1 MNTLA
6 RWKEIGLNVHL
17 RKTRDCSIFDE
28 LFRKDDTPIL
38 KKKPT
43 NTTHYTA
50 WLLDLSRGGEG
61 IKKGQA
67 LKKRS
72 RCTEKLGCMAVCAL
86 MALR

>member
-1 MNTLA
+1 MYTSGKPETVLFLTNCSE
-6 RWKEIGLNVHL
+6 KMIHL
-17 RKTRDCSIFDE
+17 Y
-28 LFRKDDTPIL
+28 L

-61 IKKGQA
+61 IKKGQT

-72 RCTEKLGCMAVCAL
+72 RCTERLGCMAVCAL